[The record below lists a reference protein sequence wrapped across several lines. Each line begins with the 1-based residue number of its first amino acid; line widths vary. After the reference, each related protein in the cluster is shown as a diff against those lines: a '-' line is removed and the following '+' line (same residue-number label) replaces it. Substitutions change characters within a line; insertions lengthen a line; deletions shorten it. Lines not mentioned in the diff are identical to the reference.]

1 MQIVM
6 KEGYASS
13 TPDLSALVTKLKR
26 ARADVILHTGQ
37 NQDITLFLRQAK
49 EQGLKWQALIGHGA
63 GYGLPDKLYS
73 AVGNDADYIFDVEPV
88 GTELVNKAKLAPGLA
103 ALANDVEKR
112 YRAENNNPDIIPPFV
127 SMGFNGTWVFLT
139 DVLPRA
145 IRKYGGVDPEALRK
159 AALETDI
166 PEGGTI
172 QGYGVK
178 FLPPGDPMA
187 GQNSRATMP
196 VMQYVGKKPYIV
208 SPAASRSRDPVI
220 PLPKDHGFAA
230 N

>member
-1 MQIVM
+1 M
-6 KEGYASS
+6 
-13 TPDLSALVTKLKR
+13 
-26 ARADVILHTGQ
+26 
-37 NQDITLFLRQAK
+37 
-49 EQGLKWQALIGHGA
+49 
-63 GYGLPDKLYS
+63 
-73 AVGNDADYIFDVEPV
+73 
-88 GTELVNKAKLAPGLA
+88 NKSKLAPGLA
-103 ALANDVEKR
+103 ALANDIEKR
-112 YRAENNNPDIIPPFV
+112 YRAENNNPEVIPPFL